1 MLEGRMSGT
10 PDYSVFLAA
19 YYKAADPSLTQQAI
33 GSRANLG
40 TQAQVSR
47 LLAEARAKGYLRE
60 VFEFPADMPPDE
72 RRELQRKLELS
83 FYKEHAHLEA
93 ALAQRARNLC
103 RTRSDGGNPFKRLH
117 VVATPDWHEG
127 DEKARTDAFGAF
139 GANAAEIVAGY
150 VDEADSCSVAWG
162 RTIDATVQRI
172 RSGRKPPG
180 PGKVFMPIAGEPI
193 NYEPNGV
200 SPSDAARILAAA
212 WTGSEPPL
220 SLRGGPARI
229 PKSVYEHDRDG
240 IAREMASYS
249 KNYRR
254 IFARPGGLIENVA
267 MILTGIG
274 DATTSKRIGE
284 QADPWYWE
292 TADAEDPDVLGLAVG
307 NIGGVWIA
315 RDGLGESDT
324 RKVEQVNKRWLGAQ
338 HDDFRR
344 CSLSGGESGR
354 PGVVAL
360 AVEPAKATIVLEAL
374 YLVNVLIISRQ
385 LADTLAREL
394 LGTNQE

>member
-1 MLEGRMSGT
+1 MNET

-19 YYKAADPSLTQQAI
+19 YYKAMDPSLTQQAI

-60 VFEFPADMPPDE
+60 VFEFPADMRSDD
-72 RRELQRKLELS
+72 RRKLQRELELS
-83 FYKEHAHLEA
+83 FYDRHAELEA
-93 ALAQRARNLC
+93 ALAKRARELC
-103 RTRSDGGNPFKRLH
+103 RTRSYGGNPFKRLH
-117 VVATPDWHEG
+117 VVATPSWRAG
-127 DEKARTDAFGAF
+127 DEKARGDAFGAF
-139 GANAAEIVAGY
+139 GANAAEIAAGY

-162 RTIDATVQRI
+162 RTIDATVRRI
-172 RSGRKPPG
+172 RSRGKAPEPT
-180 PGKVFMPIAGEPI
+180 KVFMPIAGEPA

-212 WTGSEPPL
+212 WPGSEAL

-229 PKSVYEHDRDG
+229 PKSVYEHDETG
-240 IAREMASYS
+240 IAREMARYS
-249 KNYRR
+249 RNYRR
-254 IFARPGGLIENVA
+254 IFNRSGGLIENVA

-274 DATTSKRIGE
+274 DVTTSKRTGE
-284 QADPWYWE
+284 QADPWYRE

-315 RDGLGESDT
+315 RNGLTGPDAK
-324 RKVEQVNKRWLGAQ
+324 KVEQVNERWLGAQ

-344 CSLSGGESGR
+344 CSLNGGEAGR

-360 AVEPAKATIVLEAL
+360 AVEPEKAAIVLEAL
-374 YLVNVLIISRQ
+374 YLINVLVVSRQ
-385 LADTLAREL
+385 LADTLAAEL
-394 LGTNQE
+394 LGQNQG